1 VQLVARVD
9 EVALCS
15 SIGTLKGIVV
25 SSHPTEITCGKEAM
39 KARMSE
45 IIEKLT
51 PDQCEHFAYALEQ
64 VASCYLSSS
73 SHGALLISNET
84 DESQSLVAINASEM
98 QISEMV
104 GFMAEAISG
113 HKQSRAE
120 SYIN

>member
-1 VQLVARVD
+1 MQLVARVD

-15 SIGTLKGIVV
+15 SIGPLKGIAV
-25 SSHPTEITCGKEAM
+25 SSQPTEIMCDKEAM

-64 VASCYLSSS
+64 VASCYLSAS
-73 SHGALLISNET
+73 SHGALLISNEK

-104 GFMAEAISG
+104 GFMAEAIQGRHSSPG
-113 HKQSRAE
+113 GM
-120 SYIN
+120 YVN

>member
-1 VQLVARVD
+1 MQLVARVD

-15 SIGTLKGIVV
+15 CIGPLKEIAV
-25 SSHPTEITCGKEAM
+25 SSHPTEIMCDKEAM

-104 GFMAEAISG
+104 GFMAAVIEDRQASLSG
-113 HKQSRAE
+113 K
-120 SYIN
+120 YVN

>member
-1 VQLVARVD
+1 MQLVARVD

-15 SIGTLKGIVV
+15 SIGPLKGIAV
-25 SSHPTEITCGKEAM
+25 SSQPTEIMCDKEAM

-64 VASCYLSSS
+64 VASCYLSAS

-98 QISEMV
+98 QISEIV
-104 GFMAEAISG
+104 GFMAEAM
-113 HKQSRAE
+113 QSRNTTIAVG
-120 SYIN
+120 YVN